1 MRALRKR
8 RAATTLRAPTRCS
21 GPGGCSDCAWASAT
35 AAARLA
41 LGGAA
46 GAALQRLRQPGWGC
60 SEGAWGC
67 SDCGSEAGAS
77 TCQRRRLVASSPR
90 RYPSPPRSSPV
101 SSPVVA
107 APSSR
112 RVIPPRLYPQ
122 RQPVRAP
129 CKSSLCGRRVV
140 AAARKTIFWKCHYMS
155 SPVMSS
161 IPSPQFC
168 TPRHSRHWWQ
178 PGSLEVAIASEST
191 AGLLAASAAEVAGL
205 GPPQHLG
212 MHGIRPDSRPLAITP
227 QKSPAS
233 SEEDGS
239 EDRNED
245 RSGELPGWFFGR
257 QGEDRS
263 EDRSEDRRRIR
274 VRIGVRVERGSE

>member
-77 TCQRRRLVASSPR
+77 TCQRRCLVASSPR

-140 AAARKTIFWKCHYMS
+140 AAARKTIFWKCHYEFTCHVFHPKS
-155 SPVMSS
+155 TVLYTPPFTALVAAWISGSRDCIGIDCRPARRIRCRGRGPRTPATPWHAWQSAP
-161 IPSPQFC
+161 IPAPLPSP
-168 TPRHSRHWWQ
+168 HKKAQ
-178 PGSLEVAIASEST
+178 PAIGVRVGVKRMGVRIEMRIEVENCRD
-191 AGLLAASAAEVAGL
+191 G
-205 GPPQHLG
+205 
-212 MHGIRPDSRPLAITP
+212 
-227 QKSPAS
+227 S
-233 SEEDGS
+233 SEG
-239 EDRNED
+239 
-245 RSGELPGWFFGR
+245 
-257 QGEDRS
+257 
-263 EDRSEDRRRIR
+263 R
-274 VRIGVRVERGSE
+274 VRIGVRIGVRIEGGSE

>member
-1 MRALRKR
+1 MGAAVRALRKR

-140 AAARKTIFWKCHYMS
+140 AAARKTIFWKCHYEFTCHVFHS
-155 SPVMSS
+155 KSTVLY
-161 IPSPQFC
+161 
-168 TPRHSRHWWQ
+168 TPPFTALVAAWISGSRDC
-178 PGSLEVAIASEST
+178 I
-191 AGLLAASAAEVAGL
+191 
-205 GPPQHLG
+205 
-212 MHGIRPDSRPLAITP
+212 GIDCRPA
-227 QKSPAS
+227 
-233 SEEDGS
+233 
-239 EDRNED
+239 
-245 RSGELPGWFFGR
+245 
-257 QGEDRS
+257 
-263 EDRSEDRRRIR
+263 RRIR
-274 VRIGVRVERGSE
+274 CRGRGPRTPATPWHAWHPPRFPPPCHHPTKKPSQRSE

>member
-1 MRALRKR
+1 MCTAGR
-8 RAATTLRAPTRCS
+8 R
-21 GPGGCSDCAWASAT
+21 CSDCEGLGHEAGCSFCEGLGT
-35 AAARLA
+35 AAARLQ
-41 LGGAA
+41 GRAA
-46 GAALQRLRQPGWGC
+46 E
-60 SEGAWGC
+60 SS
-67 SDCGSEAGAS
+67 SDCEGTTSCHPSLPLSHPPALTTSAGRRAVVSSVPAS
-77 TCQRRRLVASSPR
+77 ILTGILVASSPR

-140 AAARKTIFWKCHYMS
+140 VAAARKTIFWKCHYEFTCHVFHPKS
-155 SPVMSS
+155 TVL
-161 IPSPQFC
+161 F
-168 TPRHSRHWWQ
+168 TPPFTALVAAWISGSRDCIGIDCR
-178 PGSLEVAIASEST
+178 PAR
-191 AGLLAASAAEVAGL
+191 
-205 GPPQHLG
+205 
-212 MHGIRPDSRPLAITP
+212 GIRCRGRGPRTP
-227 QKSPAS
+227 ATPWHAWHPPRFHRSEGR